1 MFLVPSDAPGVEIIR
16 NVGVFGEPFGHGDHG
31 YVRYNNVRLPADA
44 LLGEEGSGFTGS
56 QTRLSGGR
64 IHHAMRAVGTA
75 QKALDMACE
84 RVLSRETKGSLL
96 SDKQMV
102 QESIADS
109 YIQLRQFRL
118 HVLYAAWLIDKHK
131 SYNREVRREIAA
143 VKVSAPKVLLD
154 IVHRC
159 LHLHGSLGASNET
172 ELGFMCMNV
181 PWMGIVDGPTEVHKV
196 TVAQQTLRHYQPSPE
211 LFPTYHLPKKIAEA
225 RARFADM
232 IEHEVGA
239 I

>member
-1 MFLVPSDAPGVEIIR
+1 MSRAESGIAARWTPRDLGAFPSFARQLPGVF
-16 NVGVFGEPFGHGDHG
+16 VLSPDPAVSL
-31 YVRYNNVRLPADA
+31 YNKVKLPADA
-44 LLGEEGSGFTGS
+44 LLGPEGAGFKGS

-75 QKALDMACE
+75 QRALDMACE

-96 SDKQMV
+96 AEKQMV

-154 IVHRC
+154 VVYRC
-159 LHLHGSLGASNET
+159 LHLHGSLGGRHAYDGGQFPLDHSPACARL
-172 ELGFMCMNV
+172 LGHPICPSV
-181 PWMGIVDGPTEVHKV
+181 LSAGIERHRLACATPFSSW
-196 TVAQQTLRHYQPSPE
+196 LRQRQS
-211 LFPTYHLPKKIAEA
+211 LLAKT
-225 RARFADM
+225 R
-232 IEHEVGA
+232 
-239 I
+239 